1 MTMILTGLGIAYLIN
16 WSYHN
21 GRRDGDRGGWQAAWR
36 QARERFRFRRRG

>member
-21 GRRDGDRGGWQAAWR
+21 GRRDGDRGGWRAAWR
-36 QARERFRFRRRG
+36 QARERFRRRS